1 MTNLITK
8 RVQNLIYNLL
18 NKTFNLVIERVQS
31 KENLISTQNIR
42 NRTFGENI
50 NMQSLCLVISLM
62 LVLRKSDQMEITRSK
77 LLFLP

>member
-1 MTNLITK
+1 M
-8 RVQNLIYNLL
+8 
-18 NKTFNLVIERVQS
+18 IEWVQS

-50 NMQSLCLVISLM
+50 NMQRLCLVISLM
-62 LVLRKSDQMEITRSK
+62 LVLRKSDQLEITKSK